1 MAIYSSNPNANR
13 NFHIEEKFEAGVVL
27 SGSEVKSIKNGK
39 ISIKES
45 YAIIKKGEL
54 YVINSYIP
62 KHTNSSY
69 FNHDETRDRKLLLN
83 KIEIRKLIGKTKI
96 KGYTLVPIKVYS
108 KKNLIKFEIGLGK
121 GKKLYDKRVDLK
133 KKDLKRELQREFKNK
148 TSILYPPNMF

>member
-27 SGSEVKSIKNGK
+27 SGSQVKSIKNGK

-148 TSILYPPNMF
+148 TSI

>member
-133 KKDLKRELQREFKNK
+133 K
-148 TSILYPPNMF
+148 PA

>member
-1 MAIYSSNPNANR
+1 M
-13 NFHIEEKFEAGVVL
+13 L

-148 TSILYPPNMF
+148 TSI

>member
-108 KKNLIKFEIGLGK
+108 KKILIKFEIGLGK

-148 TSILYPPNMF
+148 TSI

>member
-45 YAIIKKGEL
+45 YAIINKGEL

-148 TSILYPPNMF
+148 TSI

>member
-27 SGSEVKSIKNGK
+27 SGSEVKSIKEGQL
-39 ISIKES
+39 SIKES
-45 YAIIKKGEL
+45 YAIIRKGEVF
-54 YVINSYIP
+54 VINSYIP
-62 KHTNSSY
+62 KYNNSSY
-69 FNHDETRDRKLLLN
+69 FTHEETRDRNLLLN

-96 KGYTLVPIKVYS
+96 KGYTLVPIRVYS

-133 KKDLKRELQREFKNK
+133 KKDLKRELRREFKNK
-148 TSILYPPNMF
+148 TSI

>member
-1 MAIYSSNPNANR
+1 MAIYSSNPNPNR

-45 YAIIKKGEL
+45 YAIIKKGEI

-148 TSILYPPNMF
+148 TSI

>member
-27 SGSEVKSIKNGK
+27 SGSEVKSIKEGQL
-39 ISIKES
+39 SIKES
-45 YAIIKKGEL
+45 YAIIRKGEVF
-54 YVINSYIP
+54 VINSYIP
-62 KHTNSSY
+62 KYNNSSY
-69 FNHDETRDRKLLLN
+69 FTHEETRDRKLLLN
-83 KIEIRKLIGKTKI
+83 KMEIRKLIGKTKI

-133 KKDLKRELQREFKNK
+133 KKDLKRELRREFKNK
-148 TSILYPPNMF
+148 TSI

>member
-133 KKDLKRELQREFKNK
+133 KKDLKGELQREFKNK
-148 TSILYPPNMF
+148 TSI

>member
-27 SGSEVKSIKNGK
+27 SGSEVKSIKDGK
-39 ISIKES
+39 LSIKES
-45 YAIIKKGEL
+45 YAMIRKGEV
-54 YVINSYIP
+54 YVVNSYIP
-62 KHTNSSY
+62 KYNNSSY
-69 FNHDETRDRKLLLN
+69 FNHEETRDRKLLLN
-83 KIEIRKLIGKTKI
+83 KVEIRKLIGKTKI

-133 KKDLKRELQREFKNK
+133 KKDLKRELRREFKNK
-148 TSILYPPNMF
+148 TSV

>member
-13 NFHIEEKFEAGVVL
+13 NCHIEEKFEAGVVL

-148 TSILYPPNMF
+148 TSI

>member
-133 KKDLKRELQREFKNK
+133 KKDLKRELLREFKNK
-148 TSILYPPNMF
+148 TSI

>member
-133 KKDLKRELQREFKNK
+133 KKDLKRELQREFNNK
-148 TSILYPPNMF
+148 TSI

>member
-1 MAIYSSNPNANR
+1 MV
-13 NFHIEEKFEAGVVL
+13 FLKFL
-27 SGSEVKSIKNGK
+27 S
-39 ISIKES
+39 
-45 YAIIKKGEL
+45 IIKKGEL

-148 TSILYPPNMF
+148 TSI

>member
-45 YAIIKKGEL
+45 YAIIKKGEI

-83 KIEIRKLIGKTKI
+83 KIEIRRLIGKTKI

-148 TSILYPPNMF
+148 TSI

>member
-39 ISIKES
+39 VSIKES
-45 YAIIKKGEL
+45 YAIIKKGEV
-54 YVINSYIP
+54 YVVNSYIP

-148 TSILYPPNMF
+148 TSI

>member
-121 GKKLYDKRVDLK
+121 GKKLYDKRVYLK

-148 TSILYPPNMF
+148 TSI

>member
-83 KIEIRKLIGKTKI
+83 KSSKENLKI
-96 KGYTLVPIKVYS
+96 KQVF
-108 KKNLIKFEIGLGK
+108 N
-121 GKKLYDKRVDLK
+121 
-133 KKDLKRELQREFKNK
+133 
-148 TSILYPPNMF
+148 IL

>member
-27 SGSEVKSIKNGK
+27 SGSEVKSIKNAK

-148 TSILYPPNMF
+148 TSI

>member
-45 YAIIKKGEL
+45 YAIIKKGEI

-148 TSILYPPNMF
+148 TSI

>member
-69 FNHDETRDRKLLLN
+69 FNHDETRERKLLLN
-83 KIEIRKLIGKTKI
+83 KIEIRRLIGKTKI

-148 TSILYPPNMF
+148 TSI

>member
-69 FNHDETRDRKLLLN
+69 SNHDETRDRKLLLN

-148 TSILYPPNMF
+148 TSI

>member
-69 FNHDETRDRKLLLN
+69 FNHDETRERKLLLN

-148 TSILYPPNMF
+148 TSI

>member
-27 SGSEVKSIKNGK
+27 SGSEVKSIKDGQL
-39 ISIKES
+39 SIKES
-45 YAIIKKGEL
+45 YAIIRKGEVF
-54 YVINSYIP
+54 VINSYIP
-62 KHTNSSY
+62 KYNNSSY
-69 FNHDETRDRKLLLN
+69 FTHEETRDRKLLLN

-96 KGYTLVPIKVYS
+96 KGYTLVPIRVYS

-133 KKDLKRELQREFKNK
+133 KKDLKRELRREFKNK
-148 TSILYPPNMF
+148 TSI

>member
-27 SGSEVKSIKNGK
+27 SGSEVKSIKEGQL
-39 ISIKES
+39 SIKES
-45 YAIIKKGEL
+45 YAIIRKGEVF
-54 YVINSYIP
+54 VINSYIP
-62 KHTNSSY
+62 KYNNSSY
-69 FNHDETRDRKLLLN
+69 FTHEETRDRKLLLN

-96 KGYTLVPIKVYS
+96 KGYTLVPIRVYS

-133 KKDLKRELQREFKNK
+133 KKDLTRELRREFKNK
-148 TSILYPPNMF
+148 TSI

>member
-69 FNHDETRDRKLLLN
+69 FNHDETRDRKILLN

-148 TSILYPPNMF
+148 TSI